1 MKTVNS
7 VLVVVIV
14 IIAAMAVKGYKK
26 GVFDEALSIVAL
38 ILGILGLA
46 LAAAVISSY
55 LTGQMSD
62 MMIGAVSLLI
72 LIIVVQIAR
81 LVIAPL
87 RFVVKMPVLNGLNK
101 LAGLFL
107 GGMEGI
113 LCVWILFFLIER
125 FNFGGYASE
134 MLSNIQKNA
143 FLSLLHES
151 NMINLWL
158 KI

>member
-1 MKTVNS
+1 MNS
-7 VLVVVIV
+7 INFVLVIVIV
-14 IIAAMAVKGYKK
+14 IIAAMAVKGYQK

-38 ILGILGLA
+38 FLGIVGLA
-46 LAAAVISSY
+46 LTAAVISSY

-62 MMIGAVSLLI
+62 MMIGVVSLLI
-72 LIIVVQIAR
+72 LIIVAQVAR

-101 LAGLFL
+101 LAGFFL

-125 FNFGGYASE
+125 FNFGGYAAD
-134 MLSNIQKNA
+134 MLLNIQKNA
-143 FLSLLHES
+143 FLTLLHES

-158 KI
+158 NI

>member
-1 MKTVNS
+1 MNTVNS

-113 LCVWILFFLIER
+113 LCVRILFFLIER

>member
-1 MKTVNS
+1 MNTVNS

-14 IIAAMAVKGYKK
+14 IIAAMAVKGYQK

-72 LIIVVQIAR
+72 LK
-81 LVIAPL
+81 LSPFAPL
-87 RFVVKMPVLNGLNK
+87 FTQKVPIWPLPVQT
-101 LAGLFL
+101 
-107 GGMEGI
+107 
-113 LCVWILFFLIER
+113 V
-125 FNFGGYASE
+125 
-134 MLSNIQKNA
+134 
-143 FLSLLHES
+143 
-151 NMINLWL
+151 
-158 KI
+158 